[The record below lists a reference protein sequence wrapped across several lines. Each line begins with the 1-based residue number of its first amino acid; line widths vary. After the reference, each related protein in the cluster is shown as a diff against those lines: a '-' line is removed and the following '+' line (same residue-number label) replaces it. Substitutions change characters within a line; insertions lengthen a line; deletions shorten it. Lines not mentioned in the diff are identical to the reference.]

1 MSYGFLFLEAVFL
14 FQQKNNIYDIERII
28 VRPRVTEK
36 ATISAEN
43 NVYVFEVAIDA
54 NKIQIKEAIKHLY
67 KVDPVKVN
75 IVAIPAKKII
85 YRGKKGVKARGKKAY
100 VYLKDGDK
108 ISIA

>member
-1 MSYGFLFLEAVFL
+1 MTEKKVAPDKKKSGAV
-14 FQQKNNIYDIERII
+14 KNNIFDIERII

-43 NVYVFEVAIDA
+43 NVYVFDVAVDA

-67 KVDPVKVN
+67 NVEAKKVN
-75 IVAIPAKKII
+75 IVAIPARKII
-85 YRGKKGVKARGKKAY
+85 YRGKSGVKARGKKAY

-108 ISIA
+108 IIVA

>member
-1 MSYGFLFLEAVFL
+1 MNK
-14 FQQKNNIYDIERII
+14 QIQKNIYDIERVI

-43 NVYVFEVAIDA
+43 NVYVFDVVIDA

-67 KVDPVKVN
+67 KVEPVKVN
-75 IVAIPAKKII
+75 IVAIPVKKIV
-85 YRGKKGVKARGKKAY
+85 YQGKKGVKARGKKAY

-108 ISIA
+108 ISIT